1 MYVGQRGFLPV
12 ERGLVG
18 RAPLDGRAGPGR
30 DRVDPRAP
38 LNQADVDGQRRR
50 DRRDHAGEQPRQL
63 VHGAGPAAVPPRVPA
78 RAGHREPHPHRAD
91 GVREH
96 AVGTVAFQRQHRLGR
111 ELAAGV
117 AGAAQ
122 SAETLLADGE
132 DDRQRRFRRAG
143 ERALGHGHGGRDR
156 DRVVADPRAAQPA
169 VAPRDT
175 PRRRL
180 AEDVIDV
187 NEDGEPVRRRA
198 ERPHQVAG
206 LVDVPAPR
214 LSGQAPLQ
222 PVDAYPLVAG
232 AAGQFGQRRGIRG
245 DCPGV
250 ESPSIGS
257 RVSHV
262 TLARRNSYNH
272 ADRASVPSH

>member
-1 MYVGQRGFLPV
+1 MESARIRSVG
-12 ERGLVG
+12 
-18 RAPLDGRAGPGR
+18 
-30 DRVDPRAP
+30 
-38 LNQADVDGQRRR
+38 
-50 DRRDHAGEQPRQL
+50 
-63 VHGAGPAAVPPRVPA
+63 
-78 RAGHREPHPHRAD
+78 

-122 SAETLLADGE
+122 SAQTLLADGE
-132 DDRQRRFRRAG
+132 NDRQRRFRRTG
-143 ERALGHGHGGRDR
+143 ECALGHGHGGHGHGGRDR

-169 VAPRDT
+169 VAPRDA

-214 LSGQAPLQ
+214 LPGQAPLQ
-222 PVDAYPLVAG
+222 PVDAHLLVAG